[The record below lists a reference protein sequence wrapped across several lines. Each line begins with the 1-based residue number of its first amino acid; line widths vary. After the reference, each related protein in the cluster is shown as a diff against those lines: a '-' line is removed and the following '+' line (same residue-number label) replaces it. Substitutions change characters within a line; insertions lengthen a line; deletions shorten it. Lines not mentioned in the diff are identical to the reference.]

1 MSEHFPQFSAGLGH
15 LFTEWD
21 LLDRFAL
28 AKEHG
33 FDGVELTLPYDKT
46 PEQLQQVRKATE
58 LEVII
63 FTAPLG
69 DFLDGGEGIAV
80 VPGKEQAFMD
90 SLKTALDYAEALDAR
105 LVQFVSGRCFGQDND
120 LQKRQRYIN
129 TFVANIDSAAE
140 ALANNKTKIVL
151 EAINTRDYPDYLLN
165 IPEHLFAV
173 QTACSGDIK
182 VEFDTLHHSVMGL
195 DCCEEIINNGSR
207 YAHLQLSDYPNRST
221 PGTGELDFQSFYDA
235 ILASDYRGWIGTE
248 YHPGDPGSLNSL
260 AWLEQAREKLTPQKI

>member
-1 MSEHFPQFSAGLGH
+1 MSEPFPKFSAGLGH

-28 AKEHG
+28 AREHA

-46 PEQLQQVRKATE
+46 PEQLQKVREATA

-69 DFLDGGEGIAV
+69 NFMEGGEGIAV
-80 VPGKEQAFMD
+80 VPGKEQEFMD
-90 SLKTALDYAEALDAR
+90 SVKTALDYAEALDAR
-105 LVQFVSGRCFGQDND
+105 LVQFVSGRCYGQDND
-120 LQKRQRYIN
+120 PKKRERYFN
-129 TFVANIDSAAE
+129 TLVTNLDKAAE
-140 ALANNKTKIVL
+140 ALANLKTNIVL

-173 QTACSGDIK
+173 VEAASRDDIK

-195 DCCEEIINNGSR
+195 DCCEEILKNGGR
-207 YAHLQLSDYPNRST
+207 YAHMQLSDGPNRST
-221 PGTGELDFQSFYDA
+221 PGTGELDFPAIYEA
-235 ILASDYRGWIGTE
+235 ILKSDYRGWIGSE
-248 YHPGDPGSLNSL
+248 YHPGEMGSLSSL
-260 AWLEQAREKLTPQKI
+260 GWMEQARTALFAQP